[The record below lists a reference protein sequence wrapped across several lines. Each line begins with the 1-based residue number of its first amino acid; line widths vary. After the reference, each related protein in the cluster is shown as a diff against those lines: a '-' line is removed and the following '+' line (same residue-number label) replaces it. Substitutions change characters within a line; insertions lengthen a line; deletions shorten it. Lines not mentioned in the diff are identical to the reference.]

1 MKQFFKKLFATIYDL
16 FIDSNRWLHFIVG
29 GIIMVFM
36 CAVTAIFYPY
46 NPNPFQVITVSTVS
60 VFITMCAV
68 EFKDKVK
75 GGIFDWKD
83 ILAGVTP
90 ALIMDILCLILLMF
104 K

>member
-1 MKQFFKKLFATIYDL
+1 MKKMFNFLKDL
-16 FIDSNRWLHFIVG
+16 YIDSNRWLHFIVG

-36 CAVTAIFYPY
+36 CGITALFYPY
-46 NPNPFQVITVSTVS
+46 NPNVFQVITVGTFSAL
-60 VFITMCAV
+60 IAMCTA
-68 EFKDKVK
+68 EFKDKAK

-83 ILAGVTP
+83 IVAGVTP